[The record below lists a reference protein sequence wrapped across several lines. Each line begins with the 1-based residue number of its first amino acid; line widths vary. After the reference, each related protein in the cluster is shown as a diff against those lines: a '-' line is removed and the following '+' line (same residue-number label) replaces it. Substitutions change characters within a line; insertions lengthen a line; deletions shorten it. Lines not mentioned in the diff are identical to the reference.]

1 MRFLFI
7 IPCYESGKDGVGD
20 YTRRLSGAVETLTSA
35 SHECRVVGWNDA
47 WVSDVMQSRTE
58 LRLPS
63 SWNEASK
70 RKCFNA
76 WLADWPPDAVSL
88 QWVPFGYHA
97 RGLFARQIGSFS
109 RTLAPWPL
117 QFMVHET
124 WVGAKI
130 GSTSKEQLLG
140 WLQRR
145 WFRQLVHRLQ
155 PHCVHTQSKA
165 YQHLL
170 AQEGIPSKLL
180 PLFGNIDPVT
190 DTPSRSTSQ
199 LRCGCFGALHP
210 EFDIEPLIEPLRKLA
225 DELGR
230 ELVLLHAGR
239 MGADACSRW
248 QFWEQ
253 RWAGSVQFQALG
265 EQSESEISRYLFS
278 LDFGISSNP
287 LALVDKSGSIAAMLD
302 HGLPVINIRDDV
314 QFKGFFP
321 ETNNGMIVHQPTIE
335 TLREVQQRTH
345 TPANPNSLEWVARR
359 FVEAFD
365 SGNA

>member
-7 IPCYESGKDGVGD
+7 IPCFESGKDGVGD
-20 YTRRLSGAVETLTSA
+20 YTRRLIGAVESLPPA
-35 SHECRVVGWNDA
+35 SHECRVVGWNDT
-47 WVSDVMQSRTE
+47 WVSDFTQSCTV

-63 SWNEASK
+63 SWNEARK
-70 RKCFNA
+70 VKCFNT
-76 WLADWPPDAVSL
+76 WLADWQPDAVSL

-97 RGLFARQIGSFS
+97 RGLFVRQIASFS
-109 RTLAPWPL
+109 RALAPWPL
-117 QFMVHET
+117 QIMVHET
-124 WVGAKI
+124 WVGAKK
-130 GSTSKEQLLG
+130 GSTRKEQLLG

-155 PHCVHTQSKA
+155 PRCVHTQAKA
-165 YQHLL
+165 YQYLL
-170 AQEGIPSKLL
+170 AQQGIPSELL

-190 DTPSRSTSQ
+190 DVPPRPITQ

-248 QFWEQ
+248 QFWQE
-253 RWAGSVQFQALG
+253 RWKGRVQFQALG
-265 EQSESEISRYLFS
+265 EQSEAEISRYLFS

-287 LALVDKSGSIAAMLD
+287 LSLVDKSGSIAAMLD

-314 QFKGFFP
+314 RFEGFFP
-321 ETNNGMIVHQPTIE
+321 ETDRTMMLHRPTIE
-335 TLREVQQRTH
+335 TLRAALQRSH
-345 TPANPNSLEWVARR
+345 APVELNSLEWIARR
-359 FVEAFD
+359 FVEVFA